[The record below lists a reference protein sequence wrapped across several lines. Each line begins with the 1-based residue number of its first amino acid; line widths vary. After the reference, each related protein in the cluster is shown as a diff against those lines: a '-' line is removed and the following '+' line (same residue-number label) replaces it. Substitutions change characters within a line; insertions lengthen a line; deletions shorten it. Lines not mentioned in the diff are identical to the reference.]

1 MEIHKPLAEEAT
13 GAQTAKDKRYH
24 KISEEKGD
32 RHQVQQ
38 AVPPT
43 THWLRQMEIRREKI
57 TSCSCAVMETPNINQ
72 TSQEALLQQCLA
84 DLDMNIRD
92 LDAEPKERDLLVT
105 TWEGCQELE
114 LVFNAVQRIRGKKIQ
129 QRKRRR

>member
-1 MEIHKPLAEEAT
+1 MPRPQKSKTKNLDKLLKESQNKEIHEPLAEEAT

-43 THWLRQMEIRREKI
+43 THW
-57 TSCSCAVMETPNINQ
+57 
-72 TSQEALLQQCLA
+72 
-84 DLDMNIRD
+84 
-92 LDAEPKERDLLVT
+92 
-105 TWEGCQELE
+105 
-114 LVFNAVQRIRGKKIQ
+114 
-129 QRKRRR
+129 